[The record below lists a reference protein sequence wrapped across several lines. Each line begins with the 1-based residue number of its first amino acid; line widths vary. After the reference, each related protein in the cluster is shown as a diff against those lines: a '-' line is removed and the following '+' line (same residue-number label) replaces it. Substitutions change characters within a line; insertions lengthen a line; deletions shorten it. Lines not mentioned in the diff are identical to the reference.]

1 MPILLYAHLCLV
13 FLALAVTAGPQDAYT
28 IFTTV
33 LVTATKTIR
42 DSDATAAPSAH
53 AAAPYQLLRPHLD
66 TPWTDKVGTSP
77 WPQYPR
83 PQLRREPW
91 RSLNGIW
98 TYQSAQGA
106 GDVKSP
112 PRLPLRQEVLIPSCI
127 ESGISG
133 IMTEGM
139 THMWFGTTFTI
150 PLEWR
155 GGKRVLLNFEAVDY
169 EATVFINGVQLAF
182 HRGGYFRFSLDVTEK
197 INFDGPNEL
206 KVFVFDPTDDQSIPQ
221 GKQTKRLS
229 HIFYTPCSGIW
240 QTVWLESAS
249 NNHIKSLDLTAN
261 MNGDVTF
268 TVHSSQNQSTPISIE
283 VSTKSGEVVGRFD
296 AESDRQFVFNV
307 PGPQLWFPETP
318 TLYNV
323 TVKMGDDLIESYT
336 GFRTISTGVVNGIKR
351 PLLNGKFVYLF
362 GPLDQG
368 YWPDGLHLP
377 PTLEAM
383 VYDLELVK
391 SLGMNL
397 VRKHI
402 KIEPDLFYEACDR
415 LGLLV
420 MQDMPSMRVHTNAR
434 PTDAEQAEFERQLEI
449 MIKEH
454 RNYPS
459 IVTWVIYNE
468 GWGQITDRYPEF
480 HITDRIRQ
488 LDPTRLINSVTGW
501 HDHGAGDYHDNHHYA
516 DPQCGTPFYSL
527 PNTPYDSSRI
537 GFQGEYGGLGHRPLD
552 EHLWPVQAA
561 VRTINETYEMHA
573 DEASYNYRAHVLF
586 DLLRQQVEHF
596 ACSGAVYT
604 QTSDVEGEVNG
615 LVTYDRRVVRVD
627 VTQWKA
633 DIQALYD
640 AAAARA

>member
-1 MPILLYAHLCLV
+1 MPVLLYAHLCLV

-33 LVTATKTIR
+33 LVTATKTIG
-42 DSDATAAPSAH
+42 DSNATPAPSAH

-150 PLEWR
+150 PPEWR

-206 KVFVFDPTDDQSIPQ
+206 QVFVFDPTDDQSIPQ

-229 HIFYTPCSGIW
+229 HIFYTPCS
-240 QTVWLESAS
+240 
-249 NNHIKSLDLTAN
+249 
-261 MNGDVTF
+261 VTF
-268 TVHSSQNQSTPISIE
+268 TVHSSQNQSTPVSIE
-283 VSTKSGEVVGRFD
+283 VSTKSGEVIGRYD

-307 PGPQLWFPETP
+307 PGPQLWSPETP

-383 VYDLELVK
+383 VYDLELIK

>member
-1 MPILLYAHLCLV
+1 
-13 FLALAVTAGPQDAYT
+13 
-28 IFTTV
+28 
-33 LVTATKTIR
+33 
-42 DSDATAAPSAH
+42 
-53 AAAPYQLLRPHLD
+53 
-66 TPWTDKVGTSP
+66 
-77 WPQYPR
+77 
-83 PQLRREPW
+83 
-91 RSLNGIW
+91 
-98 TYQSAQGA
+98 
-106 GDVKSP
+106 
-112 PRLPLRQEVLIPSCI
+112 
-127 ESGISG
+127 
-133 IMTEGM
+133 
-139 THMWFGTTFTI
+139 
-150 PLEWR
+150 
-155 GGKRVLLNFEAVDY
+155 
-169 EATVFINGVQLAF
+169 
-182 HRGGYFRFSLDVTEK
+182 
-197 INFDGPNEL
+197 
-206 KVFVFDPTDDQSIPQ
+206 
-221 GKQTKRLS
+221 
-229 HIFYTPCSGIW
+229 
-240 QTVWLESAS
+240 
-249 NNHIKSLDLTAN
+249 
-261 MNGDVTF
+261 
-268 TVHSSQNQSTPISIE
+268 
-283 VSTKSGEVVGRFD
+283 
-296 AESDRQFVFNV
+296 
-307 PGPQLWFPETP
+307 
-318 TLYNV
+318 
-323 TVKMGDDLIESYT
+323 MGDDLIESYT

-383 VYDLELVK
+383 VYDLELIK